1 LGSVFLLSRRYAL
14 AESRSCAQ
22 LSGAVQLPYT
32 AGPPLWDVIYD
43 VSDLIAIRAAAL
55 RKHASQVKGN
65 LSLCMIVVYK
75 VYYRR
80 WMEKTN
86 EAFWKEDF

>member
-1 LGSVFLLSRRYAL
+1 
-14 AESRSCAQ
+14 
-22 LSGAVQLPYT
+22 
-32 AGPPLWDVIYD
+32 

-55 RKHASQVKGN
+55 RKHVSQVKGN